1 MTKEQEHKTNMSKE
15 HEHKTS
21 ADERQNFVA
30 TRMSLPLFM
39 VSRKLQ
45 FDIVYTNLTRLT
57 VFYFRQSSA

>member
-1 MTKEQEHKTNMSKE
+1 MTKEHEHKTNMSKE

-45 FDIVYTNLTRLT
+45 FDV
-57 VFYFRQSSA
+57 A